1 MDMLLLVDVGSRVVH
16 LLTAI
21 TLVGGS
27 IYMSFVAAPSLRE
40 LGSEVATGVQESL
53 VRRWKWFVHGG
64 IAFLL
69 ITGFYNYMRA
79 MGAHNDAGDK
89 IYHAFLGVK
98 MLLAFALMLI
108 ASGLVG
114 RSKAF
119 QFMRNA
125 RGFWQMILI
134 LLAVV
139 IVGLSG
145 FIKTRGIPNAP
156 ASIAP
161 ATVEE
166 KSATS

>member
-1 MDMLLLVDVGSRVVH
+1 MDMLLLVDVVSRVVH

-27 IYMSFVAAPSLRE
+27 IFASLVAAPALRG
-40 LGSEVATGVQESL
+40 LGADVATSVHDAF

-64 IAFLL
+64 IALFL

-108 ASGLVG
+108 ATGLVG

-119 QFMRNA
+119 QFMRDS
-125 RGFWQMILI
+125 RGLWQMILI
-134 LLAVV
+134 FLAVV

-145 FIKTRGIPNAP
+145 FIKTRGIPDAPMSNVAKEAERNA
-156 ASIAP
+156 
-161 ATVEE
+161 
-166 KSATS
+166 

>member
-1 MDMLLLVDVGSRVVH
+1 MDMLLLVDLVSRVVH
-16 LLTAI
+16 VLTAI

-27 IYMSFVAAPSLRE
+27 IYASFVAAPVLRG
-40 LGSEVATGVQESL
+40 LGADVATGVQDAL
-53 VRRWKWFVHGG
+53 IRRWKWFVHGG
-64 IAFLL
+64 ITFFL

-119 QFMRNA
+119 QFMRDS

-134 LLAVV
+134 LLAVG

-145 FIKTRGIPNAP
+145 FIKTRGIPEAP
-156 ASIAP
+156 SSNVPREVANNG
-161 ATVEE
+161 
-166 KSATS
+166 